1 MRAFHSVTLGLGLA
15 FGSVAGMAQAAPI
28 KAAVF
33 DFELVDSS
41 QEGELGGVRDDQT
54 KRLKHTQEMVEQALK
69 GANVELVDIGPAR
82 EQLKDQSKIYEC
94 LPCVQKAAGTVGAD
108 LAVVGH
114 VQKVSNLILN
124 INVQIVNVKTGKMV
138 RGGSADIRGNTDET
152 WEHGT
157 KYLMTRNILK
167 EPLKSADGQ

>member
-1 MRAFHSVTLGLGLA
+1 MRPFRSMTLGVALTLGCMPGLA
-15 FGSVAGMAQAAPI
+15 EAAPI

-41 QEGELGGVRDDQT
+41 QEGELDGVRDDQT
-54 KRLKHTQEMVEQALK
+54 ERLKHTQQLVEQALK
-69 GANVELVDIGPAR
+69 GAGVELVDVSPAR
-82 EQLKDQSKIYEC
+82 EQLKDQNRIYEC
-94 LPCVQKAAGTVGAD
+94 LPCVQRAAGTVGAD
-108 LAVVGH
+108 IAVVGH

-152 WEHGT
+152 WDHGA
-157 KYLMTRNILK
+157 KYLMKRNILK
-167 EPLKSADGQ
+167 EPLNWADGQ